1 MADYNRSITVEDLL
15 RRYNLEGLQ
24 RDRNR
29 VYQLQGE
36 LTNTNGILEEFVD
49 TTTQNMDLIKDQ
61 LDGNVTSWFYDYV
74 PTLYNIPAV
83 NWATDDVKR
92 EHLEDLFYNTDT
104 GKVYKF
110 VAGRSTDNLYNP
122 ANAPDY
128 YGYINFTNHRIQIE
142 NSSSASSGH
151 HVTYLSCQPNTTYT
165 VNKLLDSLVFRIAL
179 TSTDTITD
187 NTIPSNSEYWI
198 GTPGSIEPVPTTTE
212 ITTGPNDYYLFIEY
226 LTSSSLT
233 ADQIRNSIS
242 VYSHEGVLSYYWLE
256 VTNIIGAQSLAVANA
271 SQDILDGN
279 RRTFV
284 VQPTP
289 PYDVGDLWTDNTN
302 HILYRCRTEKA
313 ADKTFSMDDWVDSL
327 KYLTNDGDVII
338 DSINSSK
345 TTKTISAKN
354 LFLEG
359 DIINLTGKE
368 ISISSTNFSVDK
380 YGNMVCQ
387 NGRFRGEVSL
397 YDQDTEHLLIK
408 PITIYG
414 EHEISSVNHTATL
427 EMESDE
433 FSMNYDQGSFGA
445 TCYINLDGQDAEF
458 GCYNDNVTPMRRSH
472 MNTYGIETTG
482 TVTSTNG
489 ICQGSLKEL
498 KTDFKELP
506 SGLDIIRDIDIYK
519 YKYKDQDGDKDHIGF
534 VIADDYNYSK
544 EVTNDKNDGVDLYSF
559 VSVCCKAIQ
568 EQQKEIEE
576 LKEEINK
583 LKKEE

>member
-24 RDRNR
+24 RDRNK
-29 VYQLQGE
+29 VNQLQGE
-36 LTNTNGILEEFVD
+36 LTNTNGILEDFVD
-49 TTTQNMDLIKDQ
+49 VTTQNMDLIKNQ
-61 LDGNVTSWFYDYV
+61 LDGNVTSWFYDYA

-83 NWATDDVKR
+83 NWATDDVKK

-122 ANAPDY
+122 ASAPDY
-128 YGYINFTNHRIQIE
+128 YGHIDFLNHFVITNGTQSE
-142 NSSSASSGH
+142 PAH

-165 VNKLLDSLVFRIAL
+165 VNKLLDSVVFRIAL

-187 NTIPSNSEYWI
+187 DKIPSNSEYWI
-198 GTPGSIEPVPTTTE
+198 GSPGSLEPVPTTTE
-212 ITTGPNDYYLFIEY
+212 ITTGQNDYYLFIEY
-226 LTSSSLT
+226 LTTSSLT

-242 VYSHEGVLSYYWLE
+242 VYPHEGVLSCYWVE
-256 VTNIIGAQSLAVANA
+256 VTNIVGAQTLAVANA

-313 ADKTFSMDDWVDSL
+313 AGQSFSMDDWVDSL

-345 TTKTISAKN
+345 TTKTIQAKN
-354 LFLEG
+354 LFIAG
-359 DIINLTGKE
+359 DSIDLTGKT
-368 ISISSTNFSVDK
+368 ISITSDNFQVTSE
-380 YGNMVCQ
+380 GNLTCKDATV
-387 NGRFRGEVSL
+387 RGLIDL
-397 YDQDTEHLLIK
+397 YDQDTESEEI
-408 PITIYG
+408 PVFNITGDGTVLSMSSDQRYMGWGDDHYG
-414 EHEISSVNHTATL
+414 CVIFEVADKYTAYAMYSDNPHDKSTTIST
-427 EMESDE
+427 
-433 FSMNYDQGSFGA
+433 
-445 TCYINLDGQDAEF
+445 DGL
-458 GCYNDNVTPMRRSH
+458 
-472 MNTYGIETTG
+472 ETTG

-489 ICQGSLKEL
+489 VCQGSLKEL
-498 KTDFKELP
+498 KKDFKELP

-519 YKYKDQDGDKDHIGF
+519 YKYKGQDGDKDHIGF
-534 VIADDYNYSK
+534 VIADDYKYSK

>member
-36 LTNTNGILEEFVD
+36 LTNTNGILEDFVD

-74 PTLYNIPAV
+74 PTLYNVPAV
-83 NWATDDVKR
+83 NWATDDVKK

-128 YGYINFTNHRIQIE
+128 YGHVDFTNHFVITNGTQSE
-142 NSSSASSGH
+142 NAH

-165 VNKLLDSLVFRIAL
+165 VNKLLDSVVFRIAL

-187 NTIPSNSEYWI
+187 DKIPSNSEYWI
-198 GTPGSIEPVPTTTE
+198 GTPGSLEPVPTTTE

-242 VYSHEGVLSYYWLE
+242 VYSQEGVLSYYWVE
-256 VTNIIGAQSLAVANA
+256 VTNIVGAQTLAVANA

-289 PYDVGDLWTDNTN
+289 PYDIGDLWTDNTN
-302 HILYRCRTEKA
+302 HILYRCRTEKLTGE
-313 ADKTFSMDDWVDSL
+313 TFSMDDWVDSL

-345 TTKTISAKN
+345 TTKTIEAKN
-354 LFLEG
+354 LFIAG
-359 DIINLTGKE
+359 DSIDLTGKT
-368 ISISSTNFSVDK
+368 ISITSDHFQVTSE
-380 YGNMVCQ
+380 GNLTCRDATV
-387 NGRFRGEVSL
+387 RGLIDL
-397 YDQDTEHLLIK
+397 YDQDTESAEIPVFNIHGDNTKVGMSSHHRYMGWNDDHYGCVIFETVDRYDAYAMYSDDPNNKLT
-408 PITIYG
+408 TI
-414 EHEISSVNHTATL
+414 ST
-427 EMESDE
+427 
-433 FSMNYDQGSFGA
+433 
-445 TCYINLDGQDAEF
+445 DGL
-458 GCYNDNVTPMRRSH
+458 
-472 MNTYGIETTG
+472 ETTG

-489 ICQGSLKEL
+489 VCQGSLKEL

-559 VSVCCKAIQ
+559 ISVCCKAIQ